1 MNAYTVAVTDYGFP
15 DLKQE
20 EEILLPEGFRIV
32 EGQCRTPEQVLEL
45 VRDADAILTE
55 RAPVTKEVIDNLRN
69 CKIIVRYG
77 VGVDSVDIEAAKARN
92 IPVVNVPDY
101 QTGEVADHAMSLL
114 LASVRRIPII
124 VSQVRSG
131 IWNATPRPIV
141 GLQGATL
148 GVAGFGNI
156 GRDVAKR
163 ARSFGIRVIGYD
175 PYVEEA
181 VFHEAGAKKVEWT
194 ALLQT
199 SDFIS
204 VHLPLTAGTRYIF
217 DERAFA
223 QMKSTA
229 FLINTSRG
237 PIIKTESLIEAL
249 QSNKIAGAALDV
261 LEVEPISPDNPLLA
275 MEQCLITS
283 HCAWYSESSLKRLQR
298 YAAMEIVRL
307 FNGECPK
314 HIVNGVQI
322 GNTII
327 PDKRGV

>member
-1 MNAYTVAVTDYGFP
+1 MNSYTVAVTDYGFP

-20 EEILLPEGFRIV
+20 EEILLPWGFRIV
-32 EGQCRTPEQVLEL
+32 EDQCKTAEQVLEL
-45 VRDADAILTE
+45 ARDADAILTE

-101 QTGEVADHAMSLL
+101 QTGEVADHAMALL
-114 LASVRRIPII
+114 LSSVRRIPQI
-124 VSQVRSG
+124 VSQVRG
-131 IWNATPRPIV
+131 GVWNATPRPIV

-148 GVAGFGNI
+148 GLAGFGNI

-163 ARSFGIRVIGYD
+163 AQSFGIRIIGYD
-175 PYVEEA
+175 PYVQEA
-181 VFHEAGAKKVEWT
+181 AFREAGAEKVDWAT
-194 ALLQT
+194 LLKI

-204 VHLPLTAGTRYIF
+204 VHLPLTEGTRHIF
-217 DERAFA
+217 DESAFA

-237 PIIKTESLIEAL
+237 PIIRTENLIEAL
-249 QSNKIAGAALDV
+249 QTGRIAGAALDV
-261 LEVEPISPDNPLLA
+261 LEEEPVSPDSPLLT

-307 FNGECPK
+307 FSGERPK
-314 HIVNGVQI
+314 HIVNGVEI
-322 GNTII
+322 G
-327 PDKRGV
+327 